1 MIERARPRKGG
12 SWPGRVD
19 SATVARVLAAL
30 GRFAVRPLADTVAVL
45 GIPYVAVKARALEGR
60 RGLRLMGATTLR
72 QVYFTAV
79 EPLPV
84 FAFIAIVVAAVLL
97 LAASALMEPQ
107 GLAPLLPSFM
117 APVIVREVTPL
128 LLGLVLVARTGTAV
142 TTEIGTLRVTH
153 ELDAF
158 EAAGLNVD
166 AFVVLPRV
174 LGLTLAGAAL
184 MVLTGLVGLV
194 GGASIAAV
202 APQAARVVTV
212 EALVSALSTE
222 AIGTTA
228 LKGASFGFL
237 VACIAC
243 RHGLAVERS
252 TREIAVAGARATLQA
267 TLACLLVDALYTLGS
282 VAS

>member
-1 MIERARPRKGG
+1 
-12 SWPGRVD
+12 
-19 SATVARVLAAL
+19 VLASL
-30 GRFAVRPLADTVAVL
+30 GRFAIRPLADTVAVL
-45 GIPYVAVKARALEGR
+45 GVPYVAVKARVLEGR
-60 RGLRLMGATTLR
+60 RGMRLTGATILR

-84 FAFIAIVVAAVLL
+84 FGFIAVVVATVLL

-107 GLAPLLPSFM
+107 GLSPLLPNFM

-153 ELDAF
+153 ELDAL

-174 LGLTLAGAAL
+174 VGLTVAGAAL
-184 MVLTGLVGLV
+184 MVITGLVGLL
-194 GGASIAAV
+194 GGATV
-202 APQAARVVTV
+202 ASLSPHVARVVTV
-212 EALVSALSTE
+212 DALVGALSPS
-222 AIGTTA
+222 AVGTTA

-243 RHGLAVERS
+243 RHGLAVAHS

-282 VAS
+282 VTS